1 MSLDN
6 INQIIE
12 SLSGEPNKLSEDE
25 KVKIFLYLT
34 GNVTILAE
42 VENICKLLQTN
53 SAKLKYFRGLSKR
66 SGSEQSVAELSKK
79 RKALEGVKKTW
90 KVNSTLRET
99 DWPYHYFVDPVAEG
113 KQQEEQE
120 SLFEKIEKRSFI
132 MLYGT
137 RASGKSTR
145 AMRTI
150 SVLEND
156 GYVCN
161 YVTFEHIVN
170 DGEGF
175 WNSLCTNI
183 SIYKRS
189 SEYLE
194 SCANIYNADDFLI
207 YFSIGWKRAEKD
219 PNKRVVLFFDEFDRI
234 YQMNDDLRSKFLST
248 LRAIRNNIES
258 YVIQAIVVIGTFS
271 ILHLDSRI
279 SNRDF
284 TSPFNIKDS
293 IHNPNFD
300 LEQVQAVF
308 REFEDDN
315 KMQFEE
321 AVIDDIFEQTTG
333 HAGLVSLCGR
343 AIEDNLLR
351 KLDKRLLTYK
361 TWECYKVSSLMGAMV
376 DYQTFRNLVNSL
388 KSPEAKDALNF
399 FRNNFLVD
407 VGYEVKVT
415 TDIDSA
421 EYLASEGV
429 LVPGEEA
436 GAFKLSSPLVRWLI
450 LQRVIPNVFPSRPR
464 EEIPFFKD
472 SQDLDTLIALKY
484 AVKTFD
490 KSIISLARFRS
501 FKTAKVLVN
510 GKRKQHV
517 PRESVYDAELCRI
530 LRNWLSVANFEVTG
544 QWHLISNGNRYSDIV
559 IDTPFGEKIVLE
571 LLATADTNDL
581 DEHFRRSLDYAR
593 LLSVD
598 ETWVVH
604 ITCEDNYVER
614 PHWPSDSQLKMNLN
628 VVHFYHD
635 PLFTR
640 INLIAGCWSNRKN
653 KMLIY
658 EDSTEI

>member
-1 MSLDN
+1 MMSNDLAFTLNICPAWRAIRIIYSNNMSLDN

-66 SGSEQSVAELSKK
+66 SGSEQSVAVELSKK

-219 PNKRVVLFFDEFDRI
+219 PNKRVVLFFDE
-234 YQMNDDLRSKFLST
+234 
-248 LRAIRNNIES
+248 
-258 YVIQAIVVIGTFS
+258 
-271 ILHLDSRI
+271 
-279 SNRDF
+279 
-284 TSPFNIKDS
+284 
-293 IHNPNFD
+293 
-300 LEQVQAVF
+300 
-308 REFEDDN
+308 EFEDDN

>member
-66 SGSEQSVAELSKK
+66 SGSVELSKK

-161 YVTFEHIVN
+161 Y
-170 DGEGF
+170 
-175 WNSLCTNI
+175 
-183 SIYKRS
+183 
-189 SEYLE
+189 
-194 SCANIYNADDFLI
+194 
-207 YFSIGWKRAEKD
+207 IGWKRAEKD